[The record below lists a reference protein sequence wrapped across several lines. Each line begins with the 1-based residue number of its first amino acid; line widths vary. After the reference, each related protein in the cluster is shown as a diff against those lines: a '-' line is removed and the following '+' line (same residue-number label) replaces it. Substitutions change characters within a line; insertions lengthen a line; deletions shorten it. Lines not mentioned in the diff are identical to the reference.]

1 MVGRFSLTN
10 LFSLVVITFVTFVQK
25 SYQKFIENDK
35 PMLFLQSEKR
45 CNNALECYLEAIET
59 VQKMKIE
66 LTEMKEDLQKK
77 FDQKEAEM
85 IKRYEVKEKEHED
98 MIKLLKEQNHS
109 DIQKYER
116 KITSFPKRIIIKNEE
131 NLCITFVTE
140 EGDLIL
146 KDCNDEDYNQKWMIE
161 PYVNTHVYLKYGDLS
176 PILWGSYMFSICNLN
191 KYGGFS
197 YMSEY
202 LNPRITARRL
212 NGKVNPIGW
221 RLDIVNFDNFDNKYK
236 IWSSSNGCLMK
247 TNENKIMMSG
257 VNQTNLCE
265 EFLIEY

>member
-1 MVGRFSLTN
+1 MVGTFSLTN
-10 LFSLVVITFVTFVQK
+10 LFSFVVIAFVTFVQK
-25 SYQKFIENDK
+25 SYQKFIENEK

-85 IKRYEVKEKEHED
+85 IKRYEAKEKEHGD

-116 KITSFPKRIIIKNEE
+116 KITSFPKRVIIKTKE

-146 KDCNDEDYNQKWMIE
+146 KDCNDEDYNQKWIIE
-161 PYVNTHVYLKYGDLS
+161 PYVNTHPYLKYNDLS
-176 PILWGSYMFSICNLN
+176 YLMW
-191 KYGGFS
+191 KY
-197 YMSEY
+197 Y
-202 LNPRITARRL
+202 
-212 NGKVNPIGW
+212 V
-221 RLDIVNFDNFDNKYK
+221 
-236 IWSSSNGCLMK
+236 
-247 TNENKIMMSG
+247 
-257 VNQTNLCE
+257 
-265 EFLIEY
+265 